1 MKARIL
7 LLTFCFFALLWGD
20 LSAQV
25 VPQGIPYQAV
35 ARDNQT
41 LLTNQTFNVRF
52 SILQGGNVVYQE
64 IHTVQTNEYGLF
76 TAVIGGGLPNLG
88 QFDNI
93 DWGSQAHNLQ
103 VELDN
108 GQGFVNMGTTPL
120 ESVPYSLY
128 AEEAQSLAGGIGSIS
143 DVVAPAPNVGD
154 VLKWDGTMWIS
165 VPDGGGGGS
174 IAGTGITISNDTIYN
189 TGDADPSD
197 DIIIGT
203 AAGGDLGGAYPNPE
217 ILSIQGRSIA
227 NLNPANGDVL
237 KWTGTEWRPSPDNVT
252 SGGGVNVTAR
262 LTGDG
267 GIGNELDIAQQGAGI
282 GQVLKWDGF
291 SWTPANDDIN
301 TQQLSIAGT
310 ILTLS
315 NGGGSVNLPF
325 VNYIPG
331 QGISIVGS
339 VISNTG
345 DTDPNDDITV
355 NTLASGDVSGTYPT
369 LSVVRL
375 RGNGISLTPPA
386 NGEILK
392 FNNGQW
398 EPAVDETTDPDA
410 DPTNEIQTLSRTGN
424 SLILSNG
431 GGTITIPTYS
441 AGVGISLSGTSNP
454 DITQITN
461 TGDTNPNDDITTSTL
476 AGGDANGIFTNLTV
490 NAIQGNPISTAI
502 PNTGEI
508 LSWNGNQWTP
518 GSNDDPDADPT
529 NEIQILTLNG
539 SVLSLSN
546 GGGTVTLPDPPE
558 YTAGPGISINGT
570 VISNTGDLDGLD
582 DITIGSLAG
591 GDLTGTYPNPTVDKI
606 QGLKV
611 SNTTPGFGQVL
622 KWNGSQWSPEDDDD
636 EDDDTNP
643 TNEIQ
648 ALSLSGIT
656 LGISGSNTVNLPIY
670 TAGTGISMSGSA
682 PNTVINN
689 TGDTNA
695 LDDITQGSAAG
706 GDLGGTYPNPS
717 VTQIQGSPV
726 SNTAPN
732 AGQILKWNG
741 TQWIPSADD
750 DVDDDSD
757 PDNENQ
763 DLSIVGNT
771 LGISAGNTVNLP
783 VYSAGTGISL
793 SGSAPNTIINNTGD
807 TNGGDDINIG
817 TPATGDLDGTYP
829 SPTVA
834 GIQGSPVSNTAP
846 TTGQILK
853 WNGTQW
859 TPSADDDVDAD
870 SDPDNENQDLSIAG
884 TTVSISAGNS
894 IDLPIYSAG
903 TGITLT
909 GSAPNTTIV
918 NSGDTDA
925 SDDITTGSAAG
936 GDLGGT
942 YPNPTVTGIQGN
954 SVANN
959 APTAGQILKWNGSQ
973 WVPSTDD
980 DIDDDADATN
990 EIQNLSITGTTVAIS
1005 SSNSIDLPIYS
1016 AGTGISLS
1024 GSAPNTTINNT
1035 GDTDASDDI
1044 TTASTAGGDVD
1055 GTFANLNVNS
1065 IQGSAISAT
1074 APTNGQVLKWNGTSW
1089 EPSNDLGVDA
1099 DSDPTNEFQNL
1110 SVSGNDLSI
1119 SDGNTVSLP
1128 EYTAGTAI
1136 DITNNIVTN
1145 TGDTDPSDDI
1155 TTSSSAGGDVDG
1167 TFGNLNVNSIQGSPV
1182 TNTAPTTTGQILK
1195 WNGTQWTLGSD
1206 VGEIYSAGTGIN
1218 IAAGNIIE
1226 NTGDTNPSD
1235 DLTTSSTA
1243 GGDATGLFS
1252 ALTVTG
1258 LQGAAVSA
1266 TAPTS
1271 GQVLKWNGTEWEPGL
1286 DQGTI
1291 YTAGTGVNITGANV
1305 IENTGDTDG
1314 SDDITTATAAA
1325 GDVSGTFPTLSVT
1338 GLNGNA
1344 VANTAPATGEVL
1356 KWNGTQWAP
1365 GADGGNTYTG
1375 GTGITVTGANVIN
1388 NDGDT
1393 DASDDI
1399 TTSTAAAGDV
1409 SGTFPT
1415 LTVTALN
1422 GNAVANTAPTTGEV
1436 LKWNG
1441 TQWEASAD
1449 NDNTYTAGT
1458 GISIASNIVT
1468 NTGDTDASDDITT
1481 ATAAA
1486 GDVDGTFPTL
1496 TVTGLNGNAVAN
1508 TAPTSGQV
1516 LKWNGTQWAPGTDDT
1531 NDADN
1536 DASNEI
1542 QTLSISGTTISL
1554 SNGGSSVA
1562 LPYTGGTGIT
1572 VSGTTITNDG
1582 DTDASDDITTG
1593 SAANGDL
1600 DGTYP
1605 NPTVDGLQGNPVA
1618 STAPTTDQVLKWNG
1632 SQWAPAADDT
1642 VNITAG
1648 TGLSFT
1654 ANTLNLDNTSVT
1666 GGTYGSA
1673 TAIPAFT
1680 VDAQGRLT
1688 GVNEITITDNNTTY
1702 SAGTGLDLT
1711 GTTFSIE
1718 NTSVSAGS
1726 YGSDTEVPVFTVD
1739 AQGRITGVTNT
1750 TISGNVNYT
1759 AGPGI
1764 DIDVTNQITNTGD
1777 TDASDDITTA
1787 STAGGDVTGTFS
1799 ALTVTKLQG
1808 ENVSSGTPSTNDVL
1822 KYVGGVW
1829 TPSTDANTE
1838 YTAGTGLNLSS
1849 NEFSL
1854 ANTAVSAGSY
1864 GSATQVPALT
1874 VDAQGRITGVTNT
1887 TITDNN
1893 TTYSAGT
1900 GIDLSGTTFSL
1911 ANTAVTAGTY
1921 GSDTEVPVVTVDAQG
1936 RITGV
1941 TNTTITDNNTTYS
1954 AGTGLGLA
1962 GTTFNMSN
1970 TGVSAG
1976 SYGSDTEVPVFTVDA
1991 QGRISSVTNTTITD
2005 NNTTYTAGTGL
2016 GLSGTTF
2023 NLENTTVSAGSYGSA
2038 TEVPVL
2044 SVDAQGRITGVTNTT
2059 ITDNNTTYTAGTGM
2073 DLSGT
2078 TFNMTNTGVTASTY
2092 GSATEVPVFT
2102 VDAQGRISSVTNTT
2116 LTDNNTTYTAG
2127 TALSLSGT
2135 EFNLDNTAVS
2145 AGTYGSATEVPV
2157 FTVDAQGRITGVTN
2171 TTITGGGGGTTYFA
2185 GTGLTLTGGNTF
2197 NLDNTAVTAGSYG
2210 SATEVPVFSVDAQGR
2225 ITGVTNTTI
2234 TDNNTT
2240 YTAGTGL
2247 DLTGTEF
2254 SLPTSGVSANTYG
2267 STTEVPVFTVDAQG
2281 IITGVTN
2288 TTITDNNTTYTAG
2301 TGINITGANVVENT
2315 GDTDASDDIT
2325 TATNGAGDVSGTFPT
2340 LTVGGLQ
2347 GTAVSAT
2354 APTSGQV
2361 LHYDGTDWEGKAL
2374 ATSDLT
2380 VDSNI
2385 IPDTDNSYSL
2395 GSASFKFTEVFATN
2409 GTINTSD
2416 LRMKENI
2423 EEIGYGLE
2431 EIMKLRPVSFAW
2443 KNQQE
2448 GSRKLGLIAQEIL
2461 PVINEVVK
2469 THGTKVNPETGETL
2483 QEELDAYGVFY
2494 SDLIPVLIKGIQEQ
2508 QGQISE
2514 QKAKLDKQQKMIE
2527 DLEARLSKLENK
2539 Q

>member
-1 MKARIL
+1 M
-7 LLTFCFFALLWGD
+7 
-20 LSAQV
+20 
-25 VPQGIPYQAV
+25 
-35 ARDNQT
+35 
-41 LLTNQTFNVRF
+41 
-52 SILQGGNVVYQE
+52 
-64 IHTVQTNEYGLF
+64 
-76 TAVIGGGLPNLG
+76 
-88 QFDNI
+88 
-93 DWGSQAHNLQ
+93 
-103 VELDN
+103 
-108 GQGFVNMGTTPL
+108 
-120 ESVPYSLY
+120 
-128 AEEAQSLAGGIGSIS
+128 
-143 DVVAPAPNVGD
+143 
-154 VLKWDGTMWIS
+154 
-165 VPDGGGGGS
+165 
-174 IAGTGITISNDTIYN
+174 
-189 TGDADPSD
+189 
-197 DIIIGT
+197 
-203 AAGGDLGGAYPNPE
+203 
-217 ILSIQGRSIA
+217 
-227 NLNPANGDVL
+227 
-237 KWTGTEWRPSPDNVT
+237 
-252 SGGGVNVTAR
+252 
-262 LTGDG
+262 
-267 GIGNELDIAQQGAGI
+267 
-282 GQVLKWDGF
+282 
-291 SWTPANDDIN
+291 
-301 TQQLSIAGT
+301 
-310 ILTLS
+310 
-315 NGGGSVNLPF
+315 
-325 VNYIPG
+325 
-331 QGISIVGS
+331 
-339 VISNTG
+339 
-345 DTDPNDDITV
+345 
-355 NTLASGDVSGTYPT
+355 
-369 LSVVRL
+369 
-375 RGNGISLTPPA
+375 
-386 NGEILK
+386 
-392 FNNGQW
+392 
-398 EPAVDETTDPDA
+398 
-410 DPTNEIQTLSRTGN
+410 
-424 SLILSNG
+424 
-431 GGTITIPTYS
+431 
-441 AGVGISLSGTSNP
+441 
-454 DITQITN
+454 
-461 TGDTNPNDDITTSTL
+461 
-476 AGGDANGIFTNLTV
+476 
-490 NAIQGNPISTAI
+490 
-502 PNTGEI
+502 
-508 LSWNGNQWTP
+508 
-518 GSNDDPDADPT
+518 
-529 NEIQILTLNG
+529 
-539 SVLSLSN
+539 
-546 GGGTVTLPDPPE
+546 
-558 YTAGPGISINGT
+558 
-570 VISNTGDLDGLD
+570 
-582 DITIGSLAG
+582 
-591 GDLTGTYPNPTVDKI
+591 
-606 QGLKV
+606 
-611 SNTTPGFGQVL
+611 
-622 KWNGSQWSPEDDDD
+622 
-636 EDDDTNP
+636 
-643 TNEIQ
+643 
-648 ALSLSGIT
+648 
-656 LGISGSNTVNLPIY
+656 
-670 TAGTGISMSGSA
+670 
-682 PNTVINN
+682 
-689 TGDTNA
+689 
-695 LDDITQGSAAG
+695 
-706 GDLGGTYPNPS
+706 
-717 VTQIQGSPV
+717 
-726 SNTAPN
+726 
-732 AGQILKWNG
+732 
-741 TQWIPSADD
+741 
-750 DVDDDSD
+750 
-757 PDNENQ
+757 
-763 DLSIVGNT
+763 
-771 LGISAGNTVNLP
+771 
-783 VYSAGTGISL
+783 
-793 SGSAPNTIINNTGD
+793 
-807 TNGGDDINIG
+807 
-817 TPATGDLDGTYP
+817 
-829 SPTVA
+829 
-834 GIQGSPVSNTAP
+834 
-846 TTGQILK
+846 
-853 WNGTQW
+853 
-859 TPSADDDVDAD
+859 
-870 SDPDNENQDLSIAG
+870 
-884 TTVSISAGNS
+884 
-894 IDLPIYSAG
+894 
-903 TGITLT
+903 
-909 GSAPNTTIV
+909 
-918 NSGDTDA
+918 
-925 SDDITTGSAAG
+925 
-936 GDLGGT
+936 
-942 YPNPTVTGIQGN
+942 
-954 SVANN
+954 
-959 APTAGQILKWNGSQ
+959 
-973 WVPSTDD
+973 
-980 DIDDDADATN
+980 
-990 EIQNLSITGTTVAIS
+990 SITGTTVAIS